1 MQDNKQNTVSIY
13 EVKELDANNQVLDI
27 KTVSEAELIHNIVN
41 RNDLRQPV
49 TEEDIVNLIS
59 DMKSKEEELGQPVSF
74 FLFNKQ
80 NTQCDVCTFIEEAQ
94 LH

>member
-13 EVKELDANNQVLDI
+13 EVKKLDANNKVLNI
-27 KTVSEAELIHNIVN
+27 NTVTEAELIHNIVN

-49 TEEDIVNLIS
+49 TKKDIVDLIS
-59 DMKSKEEELGQPVSF
+59 EMKSQEEELGQPLSF
-74 FLFNKQ
+74 FLVNKQ
-80 NTQCDVCTFIEEAQ
+80 NTQYNVFTFIKEAQ

>member
-1 MQDNKQNTVSIY
+1 MQENKQNTVSIY
-13 EVKELDANNQVLDI
+13 EVKQVDANNQVLDI

-49 TEEDIVNLIS
+49 TEEDVVDLIS
-59 DMKSKEEELGQPVSF
+59 EMKSKEEELGQPVSF
-74 FLFNKQ
+74 FLVNKQ
-80 NTQCDVCTFIEEAQ
+80 NTKWDVFTFIEETQ